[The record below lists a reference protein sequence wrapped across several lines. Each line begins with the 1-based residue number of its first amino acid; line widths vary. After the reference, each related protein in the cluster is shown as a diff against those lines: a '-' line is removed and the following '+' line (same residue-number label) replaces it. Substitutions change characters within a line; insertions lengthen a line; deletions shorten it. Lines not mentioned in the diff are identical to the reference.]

1 MRYKQLTHEERYH
14 IYALR
19 KAGKKLKNIA
29 KEVGTNKS
37 TISRELRRNRG
48 KRGYRPDQAHEKAT
62 ERRQK
67 ASKRIKLDQKLK
79 NMIIEKLELDWSP
92 EQIAGYFKKNKI
104 ANISSRSIYTWLALD
119 RANGGNLYKFLRRS
133 HKKRRKKYGSSDTR
147 GQIANRISIEQ
158 RPKIVEKKSRIG
170 DWELDTMMGKN
181 NKGAI
186 VTAVDR
192 KSKLVK
198 LRKVESK
205 HAHEVTKAVVKM
217 LGNAGNK
224 VHTLTA
230 DNGKEFAYHEK
241 IALKLKADFYFAHP
255 YSSWERGLNE
265 NTNGLVRQYIPKK
278 TAFVY
283 ATGDQLKLIEK
294 RLNSRPRKSLN
305 FRTPQE
311 AFDASN
317 RR

>member
-1 MRYKQLTHEERYH
+1 MRYKQLTHEQRYH

-19 KAGKKLKNIA
+19 KAGKTLKKIA
-29 KEVGTNKS
+29 KEVKKDKS
-37 TISRELRRNRG
+37 TISRELRRNKG

-62 ERRQK
+62 ERRM
-67 ASKRIKLDQKLK
+67 AAPKRVKLDQKLK
-79 NMIIEKLELDWSP
+79 NMIIEKLQLDWSP

-104 ANISSRSIYTWLALD
+104 SNIGHRSIYLWISAD
-119 RANGGNLYKFLRRS
+119 EDNGGKLYKFLRRS
-133 HKKRRKKYGSSDTR
+133 HKKRRKKYGSNDSR
-147 GQIANRISIEQ
+147 GQIVNRISIEQ
-158 RPKIVEKKSRIG
+158 RPKIVEKKVRIG

-198 LRKVESK
+198 LRKVKSK
-205 HAHEVTKAVVKM
+205 HAHEVAKALIEM
-217 LGNAGNK
+217 LGNTGSK

-241 IALKLKADFYFAHP
+241 IATKLKANFYFAHP

-278 TAFVY
+278 TSFVY
-283 ATGDQLKLIEK
+283 VTGDQLKLIEK

-305 FRTPQE
+305 FQTPKE

-317 RR
+317 RL